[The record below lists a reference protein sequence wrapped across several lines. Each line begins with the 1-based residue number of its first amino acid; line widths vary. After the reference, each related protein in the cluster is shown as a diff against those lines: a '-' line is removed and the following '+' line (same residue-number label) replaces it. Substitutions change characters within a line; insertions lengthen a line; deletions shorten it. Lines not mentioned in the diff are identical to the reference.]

1 MESSSMFVELE
12 DFGQTDLTRRIREV
26 LLNANLEGTTVLE
39 LIQNA
44 DDASATT
51 VRLCLDRRP
60 AYAQLWIPVAV
71 SLGSRAG
78 LVSKVKIQVLYS
90 ELMSGK
96 INKPPARIILEPIT
110 QQFIASGRPLP
121 PRVANLF
128 HFNSKYEL
136 HPSCSL
142 ELELGLALEL
152 ELEVEM
158 VGYEIGVNV
167 EEGKLQRVT
176 LSLSLELPQ
185 PLDLDLDMY
194 SDGRSWLNLI
204 E

>member
-1 MESSSMFVELE
+1 MFWNS
-12 DFGQTDLTRRIREV
+12 G
-26 LLNANLEGTTVLE
+26 
-39 LIQNA
+39 
-44 DDASATT
+44 
-51 VRLCLDRRP
+51 
-60 AYAQLWIPVAV
+60 
-71 SLGSRAG
+71 LGSRAG

-128 HFNSKYEL
+128 HFNSEYEL

-142 ELELGLALEL
+142 ELELEL
-152 ELEVEM
+152 EPEM

-167 EEGKLQRVT
+167 EVGGKLQRVT

-185 PLDLDLDMY
+185 PLDLDMY

>member
-1 MESSSMFVELE
+1 MFWNS
-12 DFGQTDLTRRIREV
+12 G
-26 LLNANLEGTTVLE
+26 
-39 LIQNA
+39 
-44 DDASATT
+44 
-51 VRLCLDRRP
+51 
-60 AYAQLWIPVAV
+60 
-71 SLGSRAG
+71 LGSRVG

-96 INKPPARIILEPIT
+96 INKPPAKIILEPIT
-110 QQFIASGRPLP
+110 QQFITLGRPFP

-128 HFNSKYEL
+128 YFNFEYEL

-152 ELEVEM
+152 ELELEM

-167 EEGKLQRVT
+167 EVGKLQRVT
-176 LSLSLELPQ
+176 LSLSLKLPQ
-185 PLDLDLDMY
+185 PLDFDLDMY
-194 SDGRSWLNLI
+194 SNGRSWLNLI

>member
-1 MESSSMFVELE
+1 MFWNS
-12 DFGQTDLTRRIREV
+12 G
-26 LLNANLEGTTVLE
+26 
-39 LIQNA
+39 
-44 DDASATT
+44 
-51 VRLCLDRRP
+51 
-60 AYAQLWIPVAV
+60 
-71 SLGSRAG
+71 LGSRAG

-128 HFNSKYEL
+128 HFNSEYEL

-142 ELELGLALEL
+142 ELELEL
-152 ELEVEM
+152 ELEM

-167 EEGKLQRVT
+167 EVGGKLQRVT
-176 LSLSLELPQ
+176 LSLSLSLELPQ

>member
-1 MESSSMFVELE
+1 MFWNS
-12 DFGQTDLTRRIREV
+12 G
-26 LLNANLEGTTVLE
+26 
-39 LIQNA
+39 
-44 DDASATT
+44 
-51 VRLCLDRRP
+51 
-60 AYAQLWIPVAV
+60 
-71 SLGSRAG
+71 LGSIAG

-90 ELMSGK
+90 EFMSGK
-96 INKPPARIILEPIT
+96 INKPPVRIILELIT

-128 HFNSKYEL
+128 HFNSEYEL

-142 ELELGLALEL
+142 ELELEL
-152 ELEVEM
+152 EPEM

-167 EEGKLQRVT
+167 EVGKLQRVT

-194 SDGRSWLNLI
+194 SDGRSWLDRKSVV
-204 E
+204 